1 MTLARSVALQEG
13 APEPCLRRAPGAP
26 PYATEGGAPEQAQ
39 TLRGLPPEGLGLAM
53 SSSSWERSQGA
64 SRSRDLGFQVM
75 QPEKLVPGSTLRL
88 FLHKAP

>member
-1 MTLARSVALQEG
+1 MRLTMRQKEVP
-13 APEPCLRRAPGAP
+13 PEL
-26 PYATEGGAPEQAQ
+26 AQ

-64 SRSRDLGFQVM
+64 SCSRGLGLEVM
-75 QPEKLVPGSTLRL
+75 RPEKLAPGSTLRL